1 MSRDFSVIVD
11 YKNKNM
17 DTVSTHE
24 YSMNEYV
31 QMLSIELK
39 RIIADVENSF
49 YDLQHGKDK
58 SEWDQQTISAFNK
71 IRHKLLDQANAIE
84 RFPINLRYKGI
95 PCGSIKASE
104 YLSAIINNITQNK
117 Q

>member
-1 MSRDFSVIVD
+1 MSSDFSVVVD

-17 DTVSTHE
+17 DTISTHE
-24 YSMNEYV
+24 YTMNEYV

-49 YDLQHGKDK
+49 YDLQNGKDK
-58 SEWDQQTISAFNK
+58 NDWDDNTIAAFNK

-84 RFPINLRYKGI
+84 RFPINLRYKGV

-104 YLSAIINNITQNK
+104 YLTAIINYITKNK
-117 Q
+117 